1 MKQNLK
7 NIIFFF
13 LIFFLN
19 TYNLNANNIA
29 VFNINN
35 IYENNKNFQKFIMK
49 INEIKKK
56 ELDSYE
62 EQKNSI
68 INLKLKI
75 DSDSLLLEQ
84 NEINKLYNDYNNKIT
99 KFNNDIN
106 NIEIKYNKII
116 KYNEEILINSLIN
129 IVKELAEIRNL
140 DLIFTEKNYF
150 MISDKLDITNDI
162 NKKLNEKNLK
172 FELNPN

>member
-13 LIFFLN
+13 LIFVLN
-19 TYNLNANNIA
+19 SYCVNANNIA
-29 VFNINN
+29 VFNINT
-35 IYENNKNFQKFIMK
+35 IYENNENFQKFIMK
-49 INEIKKK
+49 LNESKKK

-62 EQKNSI
+62 DQKNSI
-68 INLKLKI
+68 VNLKLKI

-84 NEINKLYNDYNNKIT
+84 NEINKLYNDYNNKVT

-106 NIEIKYNKII
+106 NIEIKNNEII
-116 KYNEEILINSLIN
+116 KNNEEILINSLIN
-129 IVKELAEIRNL
+129 IVEELAEIRNL
-140 DLIFTEKNYF
+140 DLILTEKNYF
-150 MISDKLDITNDI
+150 MISDKLDITKDI